1 KKTRGH
7 AAFQARFRGNLR
19 DQPTERHWTLMENR
33 KLHFYLL
40 LTPEQLYRA
49 ETRVA
54 TADRGLFEIF
64 HQN

>member
-1 KKTRGH
+1 
-7 AAFQARFRGNLR
+7 
-19 DQPTERHWTLMENR
+19 MENR